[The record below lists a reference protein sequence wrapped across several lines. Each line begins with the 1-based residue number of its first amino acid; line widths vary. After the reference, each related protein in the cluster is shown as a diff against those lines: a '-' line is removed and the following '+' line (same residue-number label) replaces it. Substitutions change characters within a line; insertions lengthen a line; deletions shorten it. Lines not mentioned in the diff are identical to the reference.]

1 MAGIYAHYR
10 FGLAMLDVL
19 PGDFLRTVRRF
30 RGLYDVG
37 LHGPDVF
44 AYYKPLLKTKYGDLY
59 RKYHSQSGREF
70 FTRVCRSLRLEPAE
84 AGRAYLYGV
93 LANYCL
99 ESALGSFLAKQEA
112 QGISRKEIEREFD
125 RYLLE
130 LDGKRDAGKWDLSTH
145 MHLTAGEYETAAK
158 FYPPATEATFRMS
171 LHNMALVTKVRAVP
185 DGHRRNALQAG
196 ITLLKQEDKGLLM
209 REAPN
214 PRCAQFNEPLM
225 DLYAQAEAQF
235 PVLLEQ
241 IGAHLTYNAPFDNE
255 FDPTF

>member
-19 PGDFLRTVRRF
+19 PGDLLRTVRRF

-44 AYYKPLLKTKYGDLY
+44 AYYKPLLRTRSADLY
-59 RKYHSQSGREF
+59 RKYHNQSGKEF
-70 FTRVCRSLRLEPAE
+70 FARVCRSLRLEPAE

-99 ESALGSFLAKQEA
+99 ESALGSFFKEQEA
-112 QGISRKEIEREFD
+112 LGFSRKEIEREFD

-130 LDGKRDAGKWDLSTH
+130 QDGKLATGKWDISTH
-145 MHLTAGEYETAAK
+145 MRLTSGECETAAK
-158 FYPPATEATFRMS
+158 FYPPATEAVFRLS
-171 LHNMALVTKVRAVP
+171 LSNMALVTKVRAVP

-196 ITLLKQEDKGLLM
+196 ITLLKQEDKGLLIN
-209 REAPN
+209 EAPN
-214 PRCAQFNEPLM
+214 PKCAHLNEPLM
-225 DLYAQAEAQF
+225 ELYRKAQERYA
-235 PVLLEQ
+235 VLLEQ
-241 IGAHLTYNAPFDNE
+241 ISAHLTYNAPFDDE

>member
-1 MAGIYAHYR
+1 MAGSYAHYR
-10 FGLAMLDVL
+10 FGLAMLDEL
-19 PGDFLRTVRRF
+19 PGDLLRSVKRF

-37 LHGPDVF
+37 LHGPDIF
-44 AYYKPLLKTKYGDLY
+44 AYYKPLLRSADLH
-59 RKYHSQSGREF
+59 RKYRNQSGKEF

-99 ESALGSFLAKQEA
+99 ESTLGDFLRQQADK
-112 QGISRKEIEREFD
+112 GVSRGEIEREFD
-125 RYLLE
+125 RYLLV
-130 LDGKRDAGKWDLSTH
+130 LDGKASTGKWDISAH
-145 MHLTAGEYETAAK
+145 MHLTAGESSAVAK
-158 FYPPATEATFRMS
+158 FYPPATENTLRLC

-196 ITLLKQEDKGLLM
+196 ITLLKQDDKGFLVAD
-209 REAPN
+209 APN
-214 PRCAQFNEPLM
+214 PKCTQLNEPLLE
-225 DLYAQAEAQF
+225 LYRQAEARF

-241 IGAHLTYNAPFDNE
+241 ISAHLTYNAPFDSE